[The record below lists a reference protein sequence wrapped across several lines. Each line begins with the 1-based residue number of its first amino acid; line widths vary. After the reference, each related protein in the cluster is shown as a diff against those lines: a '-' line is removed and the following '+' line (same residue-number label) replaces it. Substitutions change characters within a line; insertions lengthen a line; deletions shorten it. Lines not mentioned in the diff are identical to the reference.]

1 MESPRKIF
9 RVIFERGFTG
19 YNGREHQ
26 KSTGIGLYLCK
37 TIIQKLG
44 HSIRAESRVGVGT
57 KIYISLE
64 RENVKFRIKL
74 SVFNTKK
81 STTAR
86 MLKMKARS
94 KLTKAGFSSILDLY
108 KVDYNREERGESF

>member
-1 MESPRKIF
+1 MAAVRDRADTVQCPEIHIIGRSPPAEGREHFPLYKGTELVVEDTGIGIAPEDLP
-9 RVIFERGFTG
+9 RIFERGFTG

-64 RENVKFRIKL
+64 RENVKF
-74 SVFNTKK
+74 
-81 STTAR
+81 
-86 MLKMKARS
+86 
-94 KLTKAGFSSILDLY
+94 
-108 KVDYNREERGESF
+108 E